1 MEALGRQPNRTKK
14 RDVHSTSRKQ
24 KRQRRYQK
32 VGVHAT
38 MDGCHQSNFYFVK
51 QPSVGMLGLLACNCR
66 RTPKVNLIYFSEGKI
81 KTMIVILFRSR
92 LTSAAGEDYA
102 RMNDELAD
110 YVKTMPGFLA
120 VKSFKAEDG
129 ERLTI
134 VWWRDRESLQQWR
147 RDMRHMEAKKLGRS
161 KWYEYY
167 KIEIAEIYRQSEFER
182 QSSEALAA
190 PE

>member
-1 MEALGRQPNRTKK
+1 
-14 RDVHSTSRKQ
+14 
-24 KRQRRYQK
+24 
-32 VGVHAT
+32 
-38 MDGCHQSNFYFVK
+38 
-51 QPSVGMLGLLACNCR
+51 
-66 RTPKVNLIYFSEGKI
+66 
-81 KTMIVILFRSR
+81 MIVILFRSR

-120 VKSFKAEDG
+120 VKSFRAEDG